1 MLFRYGDFFPNTYK
15 KVFFRSESAERA
27 FRCVSCAIRRTYRR
41 ASLTVECAFVLPLF
55 FLASLTL
62 ILFMNAVG
70 LQAKTGLELSNTARQ
85 AAAIAGAAGE
95 ALNAETD
102 GEAAWIDLP
111 RVVRYSFPVSLIPG
125 LSVKVAAQAH
135 VYPFVGIRD
144 WADTAYGA
152 GSGTGEMV
160 YVTDNREVY
169 HTHSDCTHLD
179 LTIVAVPFEAVGGLR
194 NEDGSRYRPCA
205 GFPAGYTGTVYV
217 TACGEYYYP
226 STAYGSLTRHVH
238 LVRESEAAGLPLC
251 ERCAR
256 RDTAHGHA
264 AA

>member
-1 MLFRYGDFFPNTYK
+1 MLFRSNQFFPKIK
-15 KVFFRSESAERA
+15 KEDFFRSVHAEKA
-27 FRCVSCAIRRTYRR
+27 FRCAPPNSGHICRR

-55 FLASLTL
+55 FLASVTL

-70 LQAKTGLELSNTARQ
+70 LQVKTGIELSNTARQ
-85 AAAIAGAAGE
+85 TAAYAGAAGE
-95 ALNAETD
+95 ALDAAGD
-102 GEAAWIDLP
+102 GEAVWIDLP
-111 RVVRYSFPVSLIPG
+111 RVATYSFPVSLIPG
-125 LSVKVAAQAH
+125 LSVRVAAEAH

-144 WADTAYGA
+144 WSGTSYGA
-152 GSGTGEMV
+152 GDGSGGMV

-169 HTHSDCTHLD
+169 HTHADCTHLD
-179 LTIVAVPFEAVGGLR
+179 LTIIAVPFSSVSDLR
-194 NEDGSRYRPCA
+194 SEDGRRYKPCA

-217 TACGEYYYP
+217 TARGEYYYP

-238 LVRESEAAGLPLC
+238 LVREPEAAGLPLC

-256 RDTAHGHA
+256 RDAGHVHA